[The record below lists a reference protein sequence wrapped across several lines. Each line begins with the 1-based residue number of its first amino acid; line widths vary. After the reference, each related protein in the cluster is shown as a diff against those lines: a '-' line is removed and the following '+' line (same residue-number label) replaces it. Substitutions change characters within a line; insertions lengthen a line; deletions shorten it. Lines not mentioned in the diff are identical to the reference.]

1 MHNGIRERL
10 VLFTKGDVNGKNAR
24 PVFTYLKN
32 QLPFKDGT
40 TNVLWNF
47 GKFLVDHEGNPVK
60 RFSGS
65 IGLHI
70 LLAFVNSVFADE
82 LVASAQRIAAGQRRR
97 LA

>member
-60 RFSGS
+60 RFSS
-65 IGLHI
+65 QTDPVKMKETIEM
-70 LLAFVNSVFADE
+70 LLEKRNNDKTT
-82 LVASAQRIAAGQRRR
+82 
-97 LA
+97 